1 MNSGRIRVVFDI
13 NVYVDAISH
22 PNSTFPYLSSVPP
35 KTSNAAADCLSLAL
49 DDEDFHLFVSPHIL
63 LNITKVLRDEMNIK
77 PERVGA
83 ILTAFTEI
91 VHGTEG
97 SIVDPPRANH
107 DQKDFEDNLILDLVR
122 HTESLILVTSD
133 RELLKQNP
141 WNGRLILNPR
151 EFVEQIVRAK
161 QLTKKRYRRNS

>member
-22 PNSTFPYLSSVPP
+22 QNSTFPYLSSVPP
-35 KTSNAAADCLSLAL
+35 TTSNAAADCLSLAL

-63 LNITKVLRDEMNIK
+63 LNITKVLRDGMNIK
-77 PERVGA
+77 AEWVGA

-97 SIVDPPRANH
+97 SIVEPPRANH

-122 HTESLILVTSD
+122 HTESLVLVTSD
-133 RELLKQNP
+133 KELLKQNP
-141 WNGRLILNPR
+141 WNGRLILSPR
-151 EFVEQIVRAK
+151 EFVEQIVRARQVGK
-161 QLTKKRYRRNS
+161 NTGKKSE

>member
-1 MNSGRIRVVFDI
+1 MRPGRLRVVFDI
-13 NVYVDAISH
+13 NVYVDAISQE
-22 PNSTFPYLSSVPP
+22 PSTFPYLSTVPP

-49 DDEDFHLFVSPHIL
+49 DDEDFELYISPHIL
-63 LNITKVLRDEMNIK
+63 LNTSKVLKDEMGIA

-91 VHGTEG
+91 VHCTGG
-97 SIVDPPRANH
+97 AIVDPERANH

-133 RELLKQNP
+133 QALLQQNP
-141 WNGRLILNPR
+141 WNGRLILDPR
-151 EFVEQIVRAK
+151 RFVEQVVRNRS
-161 QLTKKRYRRNS
+161 KKL